1 MLSSSWAA
9 HPNPALRLE
18 IARYLGR
25 GWKVHHL
32 GERSAIL
39 VKPRR
44 FSFAKY
50 LFLTPFYLMFHLFER
65 DQAMRI
71 VADAAG
77 TATWRTRVPVPHGGL
92 GPADATDDLAAD
104 DATDEVA
111 ASPADDTTQAR

>member
-1 MLSSSWAA
+1 MPPSSWAA

-18 IARYLGR
+18 IARHLGR
-25 GWKVHHL
+25 GWKVHQL

-50 LFLTPFYLMFHLFER
+50 LLLSPLYLVSHLFER

-77 TATWRTRVPVPHGGL
+77 TATWRTRIPVPHGGL
-92 GPADATDDLAAD
+92 GDDPAGD
-104 DATDEVA
+104 DAGADE
-111 ASPADDTTQAR
+111 P